1 MIGLIITCDLSI
13 WVLRPGNKA
22 WTALNIISSIFW
34 LTGFALVLYSRL
46 HLIIPPSHKRVRQG
60 ILILIVVDTIAFHT
74 PGIVATIIGAYG
86 SQKLAYE
93 ISKHA
98 IYIDIGYAGQDVL
111 LSSVYIFYF
120 WRYMHDS
127 PIHLPRDVRK
137 KLKTTLM
144 LLLGA
149 YLVVIL
155 TIVFS
160 LVLLGKWL
168 LLARY
173 TMLPVVNVFN
183 LQVEVFVLNKL
194 AQTARL
200 KNELLCRGNI
210 SEISRSSAACEITNI
225 PEIVES
231 IPCRSDSTIED
242 VEKHKG
248 KSSWSTHDSLTPRVL
263 EVQVA
268 TGAAG
273 PSDINALEKQYLGR
287 SSWLDG

>member
-34 LTGFALVLYSRL
+34 LSGFALVLYSRL

-60 ILILIVVDTIAFHT
+60 ILILIVFDMIAFHT

-86 SQKLAYE
+86 SQRLAYD

-98 IYIDIGYAGQDVL
+98 IYIDIGFAGQDIL

-127 PIHLPRDVRK
+127 PIDLPRDVRK
-137 KLKTTLM
+137 KLKTTFM

-149 YLVVIL
+149 YLVVIITVVL
-155 TIVFS
+155 S
-160 LVLLGKWL
+160 LVLLGKML

-173 TMLPVVNVFN
+173 TMLPLVNVFS

-200 KNELLCRGNI
+200 KNELLCQGNI
-210 SEISRSSAACEITNI
+210 SEISRLSAACVVTDNREII
-225 PEIVES
+225 ES
-231 IPCRSDSTIED
+231 VPCRSNRTIED
-242 VEKHKG
+242 EERLEG
-248 KSSWSTHDSLTPRVL
+248 KSSWSTPDSLTPGVQ

-273 PSDINALEKQYLGR
+273 PSDVDALEKRYLGR